1 MMQLLNYGHSEDK
14 VRLDQKQ
21 QNKKETDRKAQAK
34 WHVMMGS
41 VKSVW
46 PKEDLAPFSVCP
58 ALFSVSRTWH

>member
-1 MMQLLNYGHSEDK
+1 M
-14 VRLDQKQ
+14 RIDQKQ
-21 QNKKETDRKAQAK
+21 QNKKETDRKAHAK

-46 PKEDLAPFSVCP
+46 PKGDLAFSVCP

>member
-1 MMQLLNYGHSEDK
+1 M
-14 VRLDQKQ
+14 RRDQKQ
-21 QNKKETDRKAQAK
+21 QNKKETDRKAHAK

-46 PKEDLAPFSVCP
+46 PKGDLAFSVCP